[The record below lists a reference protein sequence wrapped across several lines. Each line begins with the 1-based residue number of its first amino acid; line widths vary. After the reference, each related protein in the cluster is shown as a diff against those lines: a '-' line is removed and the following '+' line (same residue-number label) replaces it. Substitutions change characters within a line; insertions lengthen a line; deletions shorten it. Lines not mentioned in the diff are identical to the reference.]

1 MKKSGVY
8 AVALKQVKAKISAL
22 LDLSVPKPPKNGWVR
37 SIREALGMSGAQL
50 GERLNLSRNQ
60 VSILERKEADETITL
75 RQLKQL
81 ASGLDAELVYAI
93 VPRQSIDDM
102 IEARAMELA
111 KQRLAMSHQSMFL
124 EAQQLT
130 SEQQQQAL
138 VQLANEIKTGSTR
151 DLWKVSLQEKY
162 Q

>member
-22 LDLSVPKPPKNGWVR
+22 LGLSVPKPPKNGWVR

-60 VSILERKEADETITL
+60 VSILERKETDETITL
-75 RQLKQL
+75 KQLKQL

-93 VPRQSIDDM
+93 IPRQSIDDM

-111 KQRLAMSHQSMFL
+111 KQRLAMSH
-124 EAQQLT
+124 
-130 SEQQQQAL
+130 
-138 VQLANEIKTGSTR
+138 
-151 DLWKVSLQEKY
+151 
-162 Q
+162 

>member
-8 AVALKQVKAKISAL
+8 AVALKQVKAKICAL

-75 RQLKQL
+75 KQLKQL

-93 VPRQSIDDM
+93 VPRQSIDGM

>member
-1 MKKSGVY
+1 MKRSGVY

-22 LDLSVPKPPKNGWVR
+22 LDLSVPKPPKSGWVR

-75 RQLKQL
+75 KQLKQL

-102 IEARAMELA
+102 IEARAMDLA
-111 KQRLAMSHQSMFL
+111 KRRLAMSHQSMFL

-138 VQLANEIKTGSTR
+138 VQLANEIKTGSPR

>member
-1 MKKSGVY
+1 
-8 AVALKQVKAKISAL
+8 
-22 LDLSVPKPPKNGWVR
+22 
-37 SIREALGMSGAQL
+37 GMSGAQL

-75 RQLKQL
+75 KQLKQL